1 MIKQLILKHG
11 ISHAQETYGYNR
23 VTLTDTSTG
32 KKYSAVG
39 GGYDMVGAVF
49 GEWLQDN
56 CQDALLAITHKAYY
70 TYDSK
75 TLSYNDSP
83 CQIKLYGMTAYT
95 HNEYVELDG
104 ACGLKSML
112 DIAKAIGLDM
122 QRQVD
127 NKGRLIGFFV

>member
-1 MIKQLILKHG
+1 MIKQLTVKHS
-11 ISHAQETYGYNR
+11 ISRAKDSYGYNR

-39 GGYDMVGAVF
+39 GGYDMAGTVF

-56 CQDALLAITHKAYY
+56 CQAELLAIAHKAYY

-75 TLSYNDSP
+75 TLSYNDNP

-95 HNEYVELDG
+95 HKEYVGLDG
-104 ACGLKSML
+104 ACGLECML
-112 DIAKAIGLDM
+112 TIAKAIGLGV

-127 NKGRLIGFFV
+127 NKGRLIGLFV